1 MRSSGRR
8 CPPGVICL
16 ENITIMFICVIIL
29 IVGGGIYLCR
39 QGHRFNG
46 QAQQTQAQHRFNG
59 QAHHRFNGQSQQT
72 QAQQT
77 QAPAQQH
84 IYMEQQAKKGS
95 GNDVFF
101 DLYKAPL
108 RDDRCFNQGTRDVR
122 GSVPINVSTQSCDE
136 APYRQIGILTRHGGK
151 DETILPLMGRPLFL
165 RRDKWNFYTL
175 NDKNNMIKLPVK
187 VKGKSGTSEI
197 GCDNVYSGDIV
208 FVEGYNDA
216 FKVTT
221 YDNDIVRYLPSL

>member
-16 ENITIMFICVIIL
+16 ENITVMFICIILL

-39 QGHRFNG
+39 PKQQTHMFNG
-46 QAQQTQAQHRFNG
+46 SGHMFNGPAQHMFQAQQ
-59 QAHHRFNGQSQQT
+59 QQG
-72 QAQQT
+72 
-77 QAPAQQH
+77 PAQQH
-84 IYMEQQAKKGS
+84 IYMEQPAKKGT

-136 APYRQIGILTRHGGK
+136 APYRQIGILTRYGGK

-187 VKGKSGTSEI
+187 VKGKSGTSEV